1 MEFLE
6 TYLYSH
12 TEYSNP
18 DKCATE
24 LGKQIKV
31 HTCACPSDPKDKA
44 PLLKDKSVSDICSM
58 DAKSSSAYGM
68 LLSCATKEGICSL
81 DKINSD
87 SKCYNALKNFHTQTI
102 NKNAESKPSK

>member
-31 HTCACPSDPKDKA
+31 HACACPSDPKDKA
-44 PLLKDKSVSDICSM
+44 PLFDKSVSDICSM
-58 DAKSSSAYGM
+58 DAKASSAYGM
-68 LLSCATKEGICSL
+68 LLSCASKEGICSL

-87 SKCYNALKNFHTQTI
+87 SKCYNSLQNFQAQTRKI
-102 NKNAESKPSK
+102 VESKSSK